1 MGEEVLHQGRISQ
14 IQQDS
19 SHGLSN
25 TSMALPIA
33 TDLRFLLLGKGHN
46 RLRLFEG
53 KGEYHQYSKLAIDD
67 TTNKKIGLGKGVTAQ
82 ENLGT
87 GPGS

>member
-1 MGEEVLHQGRISQ
+1 
-14 IQQDS
+14 
-19 SHGLSN
+19 
-25 TSMALPIA
+25 MALPIA

-67 TTNKKIGLGKGVTAQ
+67 TTNKKGSTLEK
-82 ENLGT
+82 EGT
-87 GPGS
+87 KYTIWSEKEKKMKREREKERKRERELFIIVM